1 MSLVSLLPTTSNA
14 DAIFYFQA
22 KDATGANAT
31 VIYVPPKFA
40 AAAIMEALDAEIG
53 EAKQHNV
60 GTFRGVLYCWPPGA

>member
-1 MSLVSLLPTTSNA
+1 MLV
-14 DAIFYFQA
+14 YFQA

-60 GTFRGVLYCWPPGA
+60 VTFRSVLYGWPPGA